1 MPAKNLWVASLCCA
15 TLLFICLAAS
25 STVVALDKEEC
36 LKCHQY
42 RFIGRIDENGKR
54 HNYNVDVTIY
64 AHSLH
69 KNVACNDCHTAITKL
84 PHDPVTT
91 DVNCATECHI
101 KPPFTQQNFS
111 HQKIIN
117 IYNESVHGIKP
128 DDPPELKQAKPYCKF
143 CHLNPLY
150 TRAEQ
155 SRVDFDVTLKRCL
168 NCHQKKGVTQAY
180 IHINHRLRKK
190 TSRSPQ
196 EIVALC
202 AKCHADVDLMKK
214 IHAPKD
220 SLDAVETYNR
230 SIHGKSVALG
240 SQTAADCISCHAS
253 NALHDIYKKENK
265 MATINPANLEHTCR
279 QCHAQTNAWFVQV
292 AVHPRVEREQ
302 NPIVFFAGLMFRFML
317 YGAVFGMVGLMLF
330 ETYGRR
336 SRGVKFLLK
345 NGTSWRGKSKI
356 KAEKKKNQED

>member
-1 MPAKNLWVASLCCA
+1 MSANDLCKASLCCA
-15 TLLFICLAAS
+15 VLFLCLAIS
-25 STVVALDKEEC
+25 SRVEALDKENC
-36 LKCHQY
+36 LKCHRY

-54 HNYNVDVTIY
+54 HNYNVDEHIY
-64 AHSLH
+64 ANSLH
-69 KNVACNDCHTAITKL
+69 KNVACNDCHTSITKL
-84 PHDPVTT
+84 PHDPVAV

-101 KPPFTQQNFS
+101 RPPFTQQNFS

-150 TRAEQ
+150 TRAEE
-155 SRVDFDVTLKRCL
+155 SRVDFDVTLQRCL

-196 EIVALC
+196 EIVKLC
-202 AKCHADVDLMKK
+202 SKCHADVALMKK

-220 SLDAVETYNR
+220 SLDAVQTYNR
-230 SIHGKSVALG
+230 SIHGESIMLG
-240 SQTAADCISCHAS
+240 SQMTADCISCHAS

-265 MATINPANLEHTCR
+265 KATINEANLAHTCH
-279 QCHAQTNAWFVQV
+279 QCHEQTNRWFVQV
-292 AVHPRVEREQ
+292 AVHPRGEREE
-302 NPIVFFAGLMFRFML
+302 NPVVFFVGITFRIML
-317 YGAVFGMVGLMLF
+317 YGAVFGLIGLMLF

-336 SRGVKFLLK
+336 SRGIKFLLR

-356 KAEKKKNQED
+356 KTKSKKSQED